1 LGEAGGTNPLSGL
14 LNLTVTINA
23 FGSPIADTI
32 NETLSGT
39 WYAKEAGDTGLDSLI
54 WVDADGLKTRWGIQ
68 SWDKTTLVLKGQLTE
83 VDPDLGAI
91 TLNQDITLVKK

>member
-1 LGEAGGTNPLSGL
+1 
-14 LNLTVTINA
+14 
-23 FGSPIADTI
+23 
-32 NETLSGT
+32 
-39 WYAKEAGDTGLDSLI
+39 
-54 WVDADGLKTRWGIQ
+54 VDADGLKTRWGIQ